1 MKCEKKII
9 KEEKERG
16 EIKIS
21 VGHKKV
27 NFCVNRFVLEMRV

>member
-9 KEEKERG
+9 KEERKRG

-21 VGHKKV
+21 VGYKKV
-27 NFCVNRFVLEMRV
+27 NICVNKFVLEMRV